1 MIQLNYHLR
10 DDLSFIRSFWIFWE
24 NTKMDYAQRKNR
36 LLSFLFDLL
45 ITLGVS
51 MGIFSFTIFSFHID
65 ISYYLLISIFACY
78 FLYIL
83 GVSIL
88 LKISKGMTLGGLIF
102 NVRIT
107 QTKNRRLSAKQ
118 LLIRTSLQGLLPFV
132 LLDILYLY
140 KHDTNLSV
148 IDKITSTL
156 VVNR

>member
-1 MIQLNYHLR
+1 
-10 DDLSFIRSFWIFWE
+10 
-24 NTKMDYAQRKNR
+24 MDYAQRKNR
-36 LLSFLFDLL
+36 LLSYLFDLL
-45 ITLGVS
+45 ITLGAS
-51 MGIFSFTIFSFHID
+51 MGIFSFTIFSFHIG
-65 ISYYLLISIFACY
+65 IIYYLLISVFACY

-83 GVSIL
+83 SVSIL

-132 LLDILYLY
+132 LLDIFYLY

>member
-1 MIQLNYHLR
+1 
-10 DDLSFIRSFWIFWE
+10 
-24 NTKMDYAQRKNR
+24 MDYAQRKNR
-36 LLSFLFDLL
+36 LLSYLFDLL

-65 ISYYLLISIFACY
+65 IIYYLLISVFACY

-83 GVSIL
+83 SVSIL

-132 LLDILYLY
+132 LLDIFYLY